1 MVSGLPREQSMS
13 DATMWI
19 IPEAPAAATRASV
32 ERKAAGAVLRLG
44 LLDNSKSNA
53 DHLLALLVEGVQQKY
68 PDAAI
73 VRARKPGPAI
83 GASAEVLAQ
92 LEREAD
98 VVIAAMAD

>member
-1 MVSGLPREQSMS
+1 MS

-19 IPEAPAAATRASV
+19 IPEAPAAAAARASV
-32 ERKAAGAVLRLG
+32 ERKAAGTVLRLW

-73 VRARKPGPAI
+73 VRTRKPGPAI

-92 LEREAD
+92 LERETD